1 MIVLVNLPSAADR
14 RHSMEAQFAA
24 LGLRHR
30 RVGFDGRTL
39 GAEAIDRWCRER
51 FPGVAFDFDVLSG
64 AEVGCWLSHLCA
76 WEMLRASRV
85 LWGCTVVEDDV
96 VLDARFAW
104 AAATL
109 ARESPF
115 DLVYLGTSSRNI
127 STRRRVR
134 VGGFRVH
141 EPVGT
146 VCNTWGYVVSRAY
159 VERFFATPKPAIALP
174 IDHFLG
180 GHTRRARPRIGVL
193 QPAVVTEHPG
203 FGPLSQIEPHMAAF
217 RLDRWKVVEQLR
229 RRLLGS
235 RIGALYGALY
245 RWL

>member
-1 MIVLVNLPSAADR
+1 MIVLVNLDTAAAR
-14 RHSMEAQFAA
+14 RHSMETQFAA
-24 LGLRHR
+24 LGLAHR

-39 GAEAIDRWCRER
+39 AAAAIDRWSRER
-51 FPGVAFDFDVLSG
+51 FGGIAFDFDVLSG

-76 WEMLRASRV
+76 WDLLRASRT
-85 LWGCTVVEDDV
+85 LSGCAVVEDDV
-96 VLDARFAW
+96 VLGARFAP
-104 AAATL
+104 AVEAL

-127 STRRRVR
+127 SARRRVR
-134 VGGFRVH
+134 VGEVWVH
-141 EPVGT
+141 EPLGA

-180 GHTRRARPRIGVL
+180 GHARRARPRIGVL
-193 QPAVVTEHPG
+193 RPAVVTEHPE
-203 FGPLSQIEPHMAAF
+203 FGARSQIDPHTPVF
-217 RLDRWKVVEQLR
+217 RLDRWQVVQGLR

-235 RIGALYGALY
+235 RVGALYYALY